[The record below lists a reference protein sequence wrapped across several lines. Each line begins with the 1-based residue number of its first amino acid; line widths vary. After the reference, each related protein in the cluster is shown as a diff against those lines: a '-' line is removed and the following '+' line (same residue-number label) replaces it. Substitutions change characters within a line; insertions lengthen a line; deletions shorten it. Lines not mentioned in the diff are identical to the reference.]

1 MNIHRTVAVSLLALS
16 AGGLPLAQAETLS
29 DAVSAALATNP
40 GLQAQR
46 VETEIAVET
55 VEQARAQGRTTLDLS
70 GSAGYEYID
79 SNSPFADL
87 SGTNGDRP
95 IASAQIQAAKSIYT
109 GGRIRAGIRQARAG
123 VDAAESQYDAAVQDL
138 VLQVITAYVD
148 VRSDLEAVA
157 IRENNVEV
165 KGEQVRAASDRF
177 DVGVVTRT
185 DVSLSQAR
193 LEGARAALAGAQ
205 ATLED
210 DIANYQ
216 FLTGLTP
223 TDLAPPPPLPPLP
236 ESLEAAVQIALDTNP
251 DLVAARHAER
261 AAREAIEVARGQY
274 KPQISIVG
282 TAARQETYNDFTQ
295 RDSSVSAVAQGTI
308 PLLSG
313 GLIQSQ
319 VKAARLQRSQAQ
331 RQIDTL
337 QRSIRA
343 QIAQSWFGYEASL
356 RSIAASERQ
365 VEAARIAYDGAK
377 EELAVGIRTTLDVL
391 DQEQQLFEAQLAL
404 VQAERDSYVAAHSL
418 LRATGQ
424 LSPDM
429 LLLDGAGGDSR

>member
-1 MNIHRTVAVSLLALS
+1 MNFHRSLSVSLFAL
-16 AGGLPLAQAETLS
+16 GLTGMTAAQADTLA
-29 DAVSAALATNP
+29 DAINAALATNP
-40 GLQAQR
+40 GLQSQR
-46 VETEIAVET
+46 VETDIARES
-55 VEQARAQGRTTLDLS
+55 VEQARSQGRTTVDLT
-70 GSAGYEYID
+70 GSAGYQYTD
-79 SNSPFADL
+79 SNAAFASL

-95 IASAQIQAAKSIYT
+95 IASAQIQAAKPIYT
-109 GGRIRAGIRQARAG
+109 GGRINAGIRQAKAG

-138 VLQVITAYVD
+138 ILQVITAYVD
-148 VRSDLEAVA
+148 VRSDLETVS

-165 KGEQVRAASDRF
+165 TGEQVRAASDRF

-193 LEGARAALAGAQ
+193 LEGARAALAGAE
-205 ATLED
+205 AVLEA

-216 FLTGLTP
+216 FLTGLAP
-223 TDLAPPPPLPPLP
+223 DDLAPPPPLPPLP
-236 ESLEAAVQIALDTNP
+236 ASLDTNP
-251 DLVAARHAER
+251 DLIAARHAER
-261 AAREAIEVARGQY
+261 AAREAIDVARGQY

-313 GLIQSQ
+313 GLIKSQ
-319 VKAARLQRSQAQ
+319 VKSAKLQRAQAQ

-343 QIAQSWFGYEASL
+343 QIAQSWFAYEASL
-356 RSIAASERQ
+356 RSISASERQ
-365 VEAARIAYDGAK
+365 VDAAQIAYDGAT

-391 DQEQQLFEAQLAL
+391 DQEQQLFEARLAL
-404 VQAERDSYVAAHSL
+404 VQAERDSYVAAHNL

-424 LSPDM
+424 LSPNM
-429 LLLDGAGGDSR
+429 LVLDGAG

>member
-79 SNSPFADL
+79 SNAAFADL

-95 IASAQIQAAKSIYT
+95 IASAQIQAAKPIYT

-165 KGEQVRAASDRF
+165 TGEQVRAASDRF

-193 LEGARAALAGAQ
+193 LEGARAALAGAH
-205 ATLED
+205 ATLEA

-251 DLVAARHAER
+251 DLAAARHAER

-418 LRATGQ
+418 LRATGR

>member
-1 MNIHRTVAVSLLALS
+1 MNFHRSLSVSLFAL
-16 AGGLPLAQAETLS
+16 GLTGMTAAQADTLA
-29 DAVSAALATNP
+29 DAINAALATNP
-40 GLQAQR
+40 GLQSQR
-46 VETEIAVET
+46 FQTDIALEN
-55 VEQARAQGRTTLDLS
+55 VEQARSQRRPTLDLS
-70 GSAGYEYID
+70 GSAGYEYVD
-79 SNSPFADL
+79 SNSPFASL

-95 IASAQIQAAKSIYT
+95 IASAQIQAAKPIYT
-109 GGRIRAGIRQARAG
+109 GGRINAGIRQAKAG

-138 VLQVITAYVD
+138 ILQVITAYVD
-148 VRSDLEAVA
+148 VRSDLETVS

-165 KGEQVRAASDRF
+165 TGEQVRAASDRF

-193 LEGARAALAGAQ
+193 LEGARAALAGAE
-205 ATLED
+205 AVLEA

-216 FLTGLTP
+216 FLTGLAP
-223 TDLAPPPPLPPLP
+223 DDLAPPPPLPPLP
-236 ESLEAAVQIALDTNP
+236 ASLDEAVQIALDTNP
-251 DLVAARHAER
+251 DLIAARHAER
-261 AAREAIEVARGQY
+261 AAREAIDVARGQY

-313 GLIQSQ
+313 GLIKSQ
-319 VKAARLQRSQAQ
+319 VKSAKLQRAQAQ

-343 QIAQSWFGYEASL
+343 QIAQSWFAYEASL
-356 RSIAASERQ
+356 RSISASERQ
-365 VEAARIAYDGAK
+365 VDAAQIAYDGAT

-391 DQEQQLFEAQLAL
+391 DQEQQLFEARLAL
-404 VQAERDSYVAAHSL
+404 VQAERDSYVAAHNL

-424 LSPDM
+424 LSPNM
-429 LLLDGAGGDSR
+429 LVLDGAG

>member
-1 MNIHRTVAVSLLALS
+1 MKFHRPLAVSLFAFGLS
-16 AGGLPLAQAETLS
+16 GVPASYAETLS
-29 DAVSAALATNP
+29 DAIDAALATNP
-40 GLQAQR
+40 GLQSQR
-46 VETEIAVET
+46 VQTDIALEN
-55 VEQARAQGRTTLDLS
+55 VEQARSQRRPTLDLS

-79 SNSPFADL
+79 SNAAFADL

-95 IASAQIQAAKSIYT
+95 IASAQLQAAMPIYT
-109 GGRIRAGIRQARAG
+109 GGRISAGIRQARAG

-138 VLQVITAYVD
+138 ILQVITAYVD
-148 VRSDLEAVA
+148 VRSDLETVA

-165 KGEQVRAASDRF
+165 TGEQVRAASDRF
-177 DVGVVTRT
+177 EVGVVTRT

-205 ATLED
+205 ATLEA

-216 FLTGLTP
+216 FLTGLAP

-236 ESLEAAVQIALDTNP
+236 ASLDEAVQTALDTNP
-251 DLVAARHAER
+251 DLIAARHSER

-313 GLIQSQ
+313 GLIKSQ
-319 VKAARLQRSQAQ
+319 VKSARLQRAQAQ

-343 QIAQSWFGYEASL
+343 QIAQSWFTYEASL

-365 VEAARIAYDGAK
+365 VEAAQIAYDGAK

-391 DQEQQLFEAQLAL
+391 DQEQQLFEARLAL
-404 VQAERDSYVAAHSL
+404 VQAERDSYVAAHNL

-429 LLLDGAGGDSR
+429 LLLDGLVGDSR

>member
-1 MNIHRTVAVSLLALS
+1 MKFRRPLAVSLIALGVS
-16 AGGLPLAQAETLS
+16 GMTFSHAETLS
-29 DAVSAALATNP
+29 EAIDAALATNP
-40 GLQAQR
+40 ELQSQR
-46 VETEIAVET
+46 VQTDIAVQN
-55 VEQARAQGRTTLDLS
+55 VEQARSQGRTTVDLS

-79 SNSPFADL
+79 SNSPFASL

-95 IASAQIQAAKSIYT
+95 IASAQIQASKPIYT
-109 GGRIRAGIRQARAG
+109 GGRISAGIRQAKAG

-138 VLQVITAYVD
+138 ILQVITAYVD
-148 VRSDLEAVA
+148 VRSDLETVA

-165 KGEQVRAASDRF
+165 TAEQVRAASDRF

-185 DVSLSQAR
+185 DVSLAQAR

-205 ATLED
+205 AALEA
-210 DIANYQ
+210 DIANYR
-216 FLTGLTP
+216 FLTGLVP
-223 TDLAPPPPLPPLP
+223 TELAPPPPLPPLP
-236 ESLEAAVQIALDTNP
+236 ATLDEAVEIALATNP
-251 DLVAARHAER
+251 DLIAARHAER

-313 GLIQSQ
+313 GLIKSQ
-319 VKAARLQRSQAQ
+319 VKSARLQRMQAQ
-331 RQIDTL
+331 QQIDTL
-337 QRSIRA
+337 QRNIRA
-343 QIAQSWFGYEASL
+343 QIARSWFAYDASL

-365 VEAARIAYDGAK
+365 VEAAQIAYEGAT

-391 DQEQQLFEAQLAL
+391 DQEQQLFEARLAL
-404 VQAERDSYVAAHSL
+404 VQAERDSYVAAHNL

-424 LSPDM
+424 LSPNM
-429 LLLDGAGGDSR
+429 LLPDGMNGDSR

>member
-1 MNIHRTVAVSLLALS
+1 MNFHRSLSVSLFAL
-16 AGGLPLAQAETLS
+16 GLTGMTAAQADTLA
-29 DAVSAALATNP
+29 DAINAALATNP
-40 GLQAQR
+40 GLQSQR
-46 VETEIAVET
+46 VETDIARES
-55 VEQARAQGRTTLDLS
+55 VEQARSQGRTTVDLT
-70 GSAGYEYID
+70 GSAGYQYTD
-79 SNSPFADL
+79 SNAAFASL

-95 IASAQIQAAKSIYT
+95 IASAQIQAAKPIYT
-109 GGRIRAGIRQARAG
+109 GGRINAGIRQAKAG

-138 VLQVITAYVD
+138 ILQVITAYVD
-148 VRSDLEAVA
+148 VRSDLETVS

-165 KGEQVRAASDRF
+165 TGEQVRAASDRF

-193 LEGARAALAGAQ
+193 LEGARAALAGAE
-205 ATLED
+205 AVLEA

-216 FLTGLTP
+216 FLTGLAP
-223 TDLAPPPPLPPLP
+223 DDLAPPPPLPPLP
-236 ESLEAAVQIALDTNP
+236 ASLDEAVQIALDTNP
-251 DLVAARHAER
+251 DLIAARHAER
-261 AAREAIEVARGQY
+261 AAREAIDVARGQY

-313 GLIQSQ
+313 GLIKSQ
-319 VKAARLQRSQAQ
+319 VKSAKLQRAQAQ

-343 QIAQSWFGYEASL
+343 QIAQSWFAYEASL
-356 RSIAASERQ
+356 RSISASERQ
-365 VEAARIAYDGAK
+365 VDAAQIAYDGAT
-377 EELAVGIRTTLDVL
+377 EELAVDIRTTLDVL
-391 DQEQQLFEAQLAL
+391 DQEQQLFEARLAL
-404 VQAERDSYVAAHSL
+404 VQAERDSYVAAHNL

-424 LSPDM
+424 LSPNM
-429 LLLDGAGGDSR
+429 LVLDGAG

>member
-79 SNSPFADL
+79 SNAAFADL

-95 IASAQIQAAKSIYT
+95 IASAQIQAAKPIYT

-165 KGEQVRAASDRF
+165 TGEQVRAASDRF

-205 ATLED
+205 ATLEA

-251 DLVAARHAER
+251 DLAAARHAER

-319 VKAARLQRSQAQ
+319 VKSAKLQRAQAQ

>member
-1 MNIHRTVAVSLLALS
+1 MKFHRPLAVSLFAL
-16 AGGLPLAQAETLS
+16 GLSGMPASYAETLS
-29 DAVSAALATNP
+29 DAIDAALATNP
-40 GLQAQR
+40 GLQSQR
-46 VETEIAVET
+46 FQTDIALEN
-55 VEQARAQGRTTLDLS
+55 VEQARSQRRPTLDLS
-70 GSAGYEYID
+70 GSAGYEYVD

-95 IASAQIQAAKSIYT
+95 IASAQLQAAMPIYT
-109 GGRIRAGIRQARAG
+109 GGRISAGIRQARAG

-138 VLQVITAYVD
+138 ILQVITAYVD
-148 VRSDLEAVA
+148 VRSDLETVA
-157 IRENNVEV
+157 IRENNVDV
-165 KGEQVRAASDRF
+165 TGEQVRAASDRF
-177 DVGVVTRT
+177 EVGVVTRT

-205 ATLED
+205 ATLEA

-216 FLTGLTP
+216 FLTGLAP

-236 ESLEAAVQIALDTNP
+236 SSLDEAVQTALDTNP
-251 DLVAARHAER
+251 DLIAARHSER

-295 RDSSVSAVAQGTI
+295 RDSSVSAVAQGSI

-313 GLIQSQ
+313 GLIKSQ
-319 VKAARLQRSQAQ
+319 VKSAKLQRAQAQ

-337 QRSIRA
+337 QRRIRA
-343 QIAQSWFGYEASL
+343 QIAQSWFTYEASL

-365 VEAARIAYDGAK
+365 VEAAQIAYDGAK

-391 DQEQQLFEAQLAL
+391 DQEQQLFEARLAL
-404 VQAERDSYVAAHSL
+404 VQAERDSYVAAHNL

-429 LLLDGAGGDSR
+429 LLLDGVVGDSR

>member
-1 MNIHRTVAVSLLALS
+1 MASK
-16 AGGLPLAQAETLS
+16 GGE
-29 DAVSAALATNP
+29 
-40 GLQAQR
+40 
-46 VETEIAVET
+46 
-55 VEQARAQGRTTLDLS
+55 
-70 GSAGYEYID
+70 
-79 SNSPFADL
+79 
-87 SGTNGDRP
+87 
-95 IASAQIQAAKSIYT
+95 
-109 GGRIRAGIRQARAG
+109 
-123 VDAAESQYDAAVQDL
+123 
-138 VLQVITAYVD
+138 QVITAYVD
-148 VRSDLEAVA
+148 VRSDLETVA

-165 KGEQVRAASDRF
+165 TGEQVRAASDRF
-177 DVGVVTRT
+177 EVGVVTRT

-205 ATLED
+205 ATLEA

-216 FLTGLTP
+216 FLTGLAP

-236 ESLEAAVQIALDTNP
+236 ASLDEAVQIALDTNP
-251 DLVAARHAER
+251 DLIAARHSER

-313 GLIQSQ
+313 GLIKSQ
-319 VKAARLQRSQAQ
+319 VKSARLQRAQAQ

-343 QIAQSWFGYEASL
+343 QIAQSWFTYEASL

-365 VEAARIAYDGAK
+365 VEAAQIAYDGAK

-391 DQEQQLFEAQLAL
+391 DQEQQLFEARLAL
-404 VQAERDSYVAAHSL
+404 VQAERDSYVAAHNL

-429 LLLDGAGGDSR
+429 LLLDGLVGDSR

>member
-1 MNIHRTVAVSLLALS
+1 MKFRRPLAVSLIALGVS
-16 AGGLPLAQAETLS
+16 GMTISHAETLS
-29 DAVSAALATNP
+29 EAIDAALATNP
-40 GLQAQR
+40 GLQSQR
-46 VETEIAVET
+46 VQTDIAVQN
-55 VEQARAQGRTTLDLS
+55 VEQARSQGRATVDLS

-79 SNSPFADL
+79 SNSPFASL

-95 IASAQIQAAKSIYT
+95 IASAQIQASKPIYT
-109 GGRIRAGIRQARAG
+109 GGRISAGIRQAKAG

-138 VLQVITAYVD
+138 ILQVITAYVD
-148 VRSDLEAVA
+148 VRSDLETVA

-165 KGEQVRAASDRF
+165 TAEQVRAASDRF

-185 DVSLSQAR
+185 DVSLAQAR

-205 ATLED
+205 AALEA
-210 DIANYQ
+210 DIANYR
-216 FLTGLTP
+216 FLTGLVP
-223 TDLAPPPPLPPLP
+223 TELAPPPPLPPLP
-236 ESLEAAVQIALDTNP
+236 ATLDEAVEIALATNP
-251 DLVAARHAER
+251 DLIAARHAER

-274 KPQISIVG
+274 RPQISIVG

-313 GLIQSQ
+313 GLIKSQ
-319 VKAARLQRSQAQ
+319 VKSARLQRMQAQ
-331 RQIDTL
+331 QQIDTL

-343 QIAQSWFGYEASL
+343 QIARSWFAYDASL

-365 VEAARIAYDGAK
+365 VEAAQIAYEGAT

-391 DQEQQLFEAQLAL
+391 DQEQQLFEARLAL
-404 VQAERDSYVAAHSL
+404 VQAERDSYVAAHNL

-424 LSPDM
+424 LSPNM
-429 LLLDGAGGDSR
+429 LLPDGMNGDSR

>member
-1 MNIHRTVAVSLLALS
+1 MKFHRPLAVSLFAL
-16 AGGLPLAQAETLS
+16 GLSGMPASYAETLS
-29 DAVSAALATNP
+29 DAIDAALATNP
-40 GLQAQR
+40 GLQSQR
-46 VETEIAVET
+46 FQTDIALEN
-55 VEQARAQGRTTLDLS
+55 VEQARSQRRPTLDLS
-70 GSAGYEYID
+70 GSAGYEYVD

-95 IASAQIQAAKSIYT
+95 IASAQLQAAMPIYT
-109 GGRIRAGIRQARAG
+109 GGRISAGIRQARAG

-138 VLQVITAYVD
+138 ILQVITAYVD
-148 VRSDLEAVA
+148 VRSDLETVA
-157 IRENNVEV
+157 IRENNVDV
-165 KGEQVRAASDRF
+165 TGEQVRAASDRF
-177 DVGVVTRT
+177 EVGVVTRT

-205 ATLED
+205 ATLEA

-216 FLTGLTP
+216 FLTGLAP

-236 ESLEAAVQIALDTNP
+236 VSLDVAVQTALDTNP
-251 DLVAARHAER
+251 DLIAARHSER

-295 RDSSVSAVAQGTI
+295 RDSSVSAVAQGSI

-313 GLIQSQ
+313 GLIKSQ
-319 VKAARLQRSQAQ
+319 VKSAKLQRAQAQ

-337 QRSIRA
+337 QRRIRA
-343 QIAQSWFGYEASL
+343 QIAQSWFTYEASL

-365 VEAARIAYDGAK
+365 VEAAQIAYDGAK

-391 DQEQQLFEAQLAL
+391 DQEQQLFEARLAL
-404 VQAERDSYVAAHSL
+404 VQAERDSYVAAHNL

-429 LLLDGAGGDSR
+429 LLLDGLVGDSR

>member
-1 MNIHRTVAVSLLALS
+1 MPASY
-16 AGGLPLAQAETLS
+16 AETLS
-29 DAVSAALATNP
+29 DAIDAALATNP
-40 GLQAQR
+40 GLQSQR
-46 VETEIAVET
+46 FQTDIALEN
-55 VEQARAQGRTTLDLS
+55 VEQARSQRRPTLDLS
-70 GSAGYEYID
+70 GSAGYEYVD

-95 IASAQIQAAKSIYT
+95 IASAQLQAAMPIYT
-109 GGRIRAGIRQARAG
+109 GGRISAGIRQARAG

-138 VLQVITAYVD
+138 ILQVITAYVD
-148 VRSDLEAVA
+148 VRSDLETVA
-157 IRENNVEV
+157 IRENNVDV
-165 KGEQVRAASDRF
+165 TGEQVRAASDRF
-177 DVGVVTRT
+177 EVGVVTRT

-205 ATLED
+205 ATLEA

-216 FLTGLTP
+216 FLTGLAP

-236 ESLEAAVQIALDTNP
+236 SSLDEAVQTALDTNP
-251 DLVAARHAER
+251 DLIAARHSER

-295 RDSSVSAVAQGTI
+295 RDSSVSAVAQGSI

-313 GLIQSQ
+313 GLIKSQ
-319 VKAARLQRSQAQ
+319 VKSAKLQRAQAQ

-337 QRSIRA
+337 QRRIRA
-343 QIAQSWFGYEASL
+343 QIAQSWFTYEASL

-365 VEAARIAYDGAK
+365 VEAAQIAYDGAK

-391 DQEQQLFEAQLAL
+391 DQEQQLFEARLAL
-404 VQAERDSYVAAHSL
+404 VQAERDSYVAAHNL

-429 LLLDGAGGDSR
+429 LLLDGVVGDSR

>member
-1 MNIHRTVAVSLLALS
+1 MKFRRPLAVSLIALGVS
-16 AGGLPLAQAETLS
+16 GMTISHAETLS
-29 DAVSAALATNP
+29 EAIDAALATNP
-40 GLQAQR
+40 ELQSQR
-46 VETEIAVET
+46 VQTDIAVQN
-55 VEQARAQGRTTLDLS
+55 VEQARSQGRTTVDLS

-79 SNSPFADL
+79 SNSPFASL

-95 IASAQIQAAKSIYT
+95 IASAQIQASKPIYT
-109 GGRIRAGIRQARAG
+109 GGRISAGIRQAKAG

-138 VLQVITAYVD
+138 ILQVITAYVD
-148 VRSDLEAVA
+148 VRSDLETVA

-165 KGEQVRAASDRF
+165 TAEQVRAASDRF

-185 DVSLSQAR
+185 DVSLAQAR

-205 ATLED
+205 AALEA
-210 DIANYQ
+210 DIANYR
-216 FLTGLTP
+216 FLTGLVP
-223 TDLAPPPPLPPLP
+223 TELAPPPPLPPLP
-236 ESLEAAVQIALDTNP
+236 ATLDEAVEIALATNP
-251 DLVAARHAER
+251 DLIAARHAER

-313 GLIQSQ
+313 GLIKSQ
-319 VKAARLQRSQAQ
+319 VKSARLQRMQAQ
-331 RQIDTL
+331 QQIDTL
-337 QRSIRA
+337 QRNIRA
-343 QIAQSWFGYEASL
+343 QIARSWFAYDASL

-365 VEAARIAYDGAK
+365 VEAAQIAYEGAT

-391 DQEQQLFEAQLAL
+391 DQEQQLFEARLAL
-404 VQAERDSYVAAHSL
+404 VQAERDSYVAAHNL

-424 LSPDM
+424 LSPNM
-429 LLLDGAGGDSR
+429 LLPDGMNGDSR

>member
-1 MNIHRTVAVSLLALS
+1 MKFHRPLAVSLFAL
-16 AGGLPLAQAETLS
+16 GLSGMPASYAETLS
-29 DAVSAALATNP
+29 DAIDAALATNP
-40 GLQAQR
+40 GLQSQR
-46 VETEIAVET
+46 FQTDIALEN
-55 VEQARAQGRTTLDLS
+55 VEQARSQRRPTLDLS
-70 GSAGYEYID
+70 GSAGYEYVD

-95 IASAQIQAAKSIYT
+95 IASAQLQAAMPIYT
-109 GGRIRAGIRQARAG
+109 GGRISAGIRQARAG

-138 VLQVITAYVD
+138 ILQVITAYVD
-148 VRSDLEAVA
+148 VRSDLETVA
-157 IRENNVEV
+157 IRENNVDV
-165 KGEQVRAASDRF
+165 TGEQVRAASDRF
-177 DVGVVTRT
+177 EVGVVTRT

-205 ATLED
+205 ATLEA

-216 FLTGLTP
+216 FLTGLAP

-236 ESLEAAVQIALDTNP
+236 ASLDEAVQTALDTNP
-251 DLVAARHAER
+251 DLIAARHSER

-295 RDSSVSAVAQGTI
+295 RDSSVSAVAQGSI

-313 GLIQSQ
+313 GLIKSQ
-319 VKAARLQRSQAQ
+319 VKSAKLQRAQAQ

-343 QIAQSWFGYEASL
+343 QIAQSWFTYEASL

-365 VEAARIAYDGAK
+365 VEAAQIAYDGAK

-391 DQEQQLFEAQLAL
+391 DQEQQLFEARLAL
-404 VQAERDSYVAAHSL
+404 VQAERDSYVAAHNL
-418 LRATGQ
+418 LRATGE

-429 LLLDGAGGDSR
+429 LLPDGLVGDSR

>member
-1 MNIHRTVAVSLLALS
+1 MKFHRPLAVSLFAL
-16 AGGLPLAQAETLS
+16 GLSGMPASYAETLS
-29 DAVSAALATNP
+29 DAIDAALATNP
-40 GLQAQR
+40 GLQSQR
-46 VETEIAVET
+46 FQTDIALEN
-55 VEQARAQGRTTLDLS
+55 VEQARSQRRPTLDLS
-70 GSAGYEYID
+70 GSAGYEYVD

-95 IASAQIQAAKSIYT
+95 IASAQLQAAMPIYT
-109 GGRIRAGIRQARAG
+109 GGRISAGIRQARAG

-138 VLQVITAYVD
+138 ILQVITAYVD
-148 VRSDLEAVA
+148 VRSDLETVA

-165 KGEQVRAASDRF
+165 TGEQVRAASDRF
-177 DVGVVTRT
+177 EVGVVTRT

-205 ATLED
+205 ATLEA

-216 FLTGLTP
+216 FLTGLAP

-236 ESLEAAVQIALDTNP
+236 ASLDEAVQIALDTNP
-251 DLVAARHAER
+251 DLIAARHSER

-313 GLIQSQ
+313 GLIKSQ
-319 VKAARLQRSQAQ
+319 VKSARLQRAQAQ

-343 QIAQSWFGYEASL
+343 QIAQSWFTYEASL

-365 VEAARIAYDGAK
+365 VEAAQIAYDGAK

-391 DQEQQLFEAQLAL
+391 DQEQQLFEARLAL
-404 VQAERDSYVAAHSL
+404 VQAERDSYVAAHNL

-429 LLLDGAGGDSR
+429 LLLDGLVGDSR

>member
-1 MNIHRTVAVSLLALS
+1 MKFHRPLAVSLFAFGLS
-16 AGGLPLAQAETLS
+16 GMPASYAETLS
-29 DAVSAALATNP
+29 DAIDAALATNP
-40 GLQAQR
+40 GLQSQR
-46 VETEIAVET
+46 FQTDIALEN
-55 VEQARAQGRTTLDLS
+55 VEQARSQRRPTLDLS
-70 GSAGYEYID
+70 GSAGYEYVD

-95 IASAQIQAAKSIYT
+95 IASAQLQAAMPIYT
-109 GGRIRAGIRQARAG
+109 GGRISAGIRQARAG

-138 VLQVITAYVD
+138 TAYVD
-148 VRSDLEAVA
+148 VRSDLETVA

-165 KGEQVRAASDRF
+165 TGEQVRAASDRF
-177 DVGVVTRT
+177 EVGVVTRT

-205 ATLED
+205 ATLEA

-216 FLTGLTP
+216 FLTGLAP

-236 ESLEAAVQIALDTNP
+236 ASLDEAVQTALDTNP
-251 DLVAARHAER
+251 DLIAARHSER

-313 GLIQSQ
+313 GLIKSQ
-319 VKAARLQRSQAQ
+319 VKSARLQRAQAQ

-343 QIAQSWFGYEASL
+343 QIAQSWFTYEASL

-365 VEAARIAYDGAK
+365 VEAAQIAYDGAK

-391 DQEQQLFEAQLAL
+391 DQEQQLFEARLAL
-404 VQAERDSYVAAHSL
+404 VQAERDSYVAAHNL

-429 LLLDGAGGDSR
+429 LLLDGLVGDSR